1 MSDNPKKDDPTPY
14 DTAFKEFAD
23 QDPELLLTLVGALP
37 PGAIVKPLPRAVS
50 ISALLPDQP
59 YEVISD
65 TEHFIAHIEAQTR
78 YEAPMPARFV
88 NYDAYFWIKY
98 QLPIYSFLLVFLP
111 QGMPHDAP
119 TAMTI
124 KAGVLTLTVEYKVIR
139 LWELPA
145 TKALKSG
152 RASLLPFA
160 PLMKGGQEELEMIA
174 RALGQ
179 VTDEPL
185 RQRLSLHFVM
195 VGSLRYNRDDLL
207 DLLGRTTMVPLHIL
221 KETPF
226 YQSIREEGRE
236 EGKREKTIEMFL
248 KLATN
253 RFPGLKVGDELK
265 QIRDL
270 AALEQLCLELDRI
283 PDEAALRI
291 RLSAL
296 IAG

>member
-119 TAMTI
+119 TA
-124 KAGVLTLTVEYKVIR
+124 
-139 LWELPA
+139 
-145 TKALKSG
+145 G
-152 RASLLPFA
+152 RASLLSFA
-160 PLMKGGQEELEMIA
+160 PLMKGGQEKLEMIA

-179 VTDEPL
+179 VADEPL

-195 VGSLRYNRDDLL
+195 VGSLRYNRDNLL

-253 RFPGLKVGDELK
+253 RVPGLKVGDELK

-270 AALEQLCLELDRI
+270 AALEQLCLDLDRI